1 MKSLY
6 ALTDRCCRWP
16 VGPSYPPGQMHKQ
29 LWCGAPRGL
38 GDWYC
43 PEHMRVAFP
52 RAHLTAAQVRARNLL
67 TIKIALTRR
76 RADVTRDEML
86 EAMRSD
92 RARDIAETGSRILA
106 QTGYGDYA
114 QVAAA
119 APESEEVAALR
130 ARLSEGGEAVAPNL
144 AEIGPSGGDKPAD
157 AGFEGGAELGSDLSP
172 AIHPKADNMDGSIH
186 DKGVVQTDTLRP
198 IAAHAFATFDA
209 QPVPTNPP
217 LIEWMSPSDLL
228 IEAAYQRDLSPK
240 SMDLIKRI
248 AERWDWRRFKPPIVA
263 WSERGFEIIDGQ
275 HTAIGA
281 ATRGIDKIPVLV
293 VEAADLTDR
302 ASAFVGHNQDRLAIT
317 PIQMHQAKL
326 AAGDEDALTAQQVI
340 DKAGATLVISAYGAR
355 GWKPGETVAITTI
368 DQLARKRGA
377 MRARQ
382 VVELLVKAGAA
393 PISAAAIKAV
403 DMLMFKPEF
412 AEIDLEHLPAAIIQ
426 TGDVE
431 KEAKLDA
438 KTHCIP
444 AWEAMGPIWF
454 RKCRKTRRAA

>member
-1 MKSLY
+1 MKSLF

-16 VGPSYPPGQMHKQ
+16 VGPSYPPGQMAKQ
-29 LWCGAPRGL
+29 LWCGAHRGQ
-38 GDWYC
+38 GDWFC
-43 PEHMRVAFP
+43 PEHMRLAFP

-76 RADVTRDEML
+76 RADVTRDEKL
-86 EAMRSD
+86 DELYHNYD
-92 RARDIAETGSRILA
+92 LIGRAPTQGEID
-106 QTGYGDYA
+106 
-114 QVAAA
+114 VVMA
-119 APESEEVAALR
+119 APESGEVATLR
-130 ARLSEGGEAVAPNL
+130 ACLSDAAVAPSL
-144 AEIGPSGGDKPAD
+144 PASEVNSLNEPAT
-157 AGFEGGAELGSDLSP
+157 AGLEGGADIPSDLRER
-172 AIHPKADNMDGSIH
+172 
-186 DKGVVQTDTLRP
+186 DTLRP
-198 IAAHAFATFDA
+198 VEAIDLAETLA
-209 QPVPTNPP
+209 PIPTAPP
-217 LIEWMSPSDLL
+217 LTEWMAPADLL

-263 WSERGFEIIDGQ
+263 WSDRGFEIIDGQ

-293 VEAADLTDR
+293 VEASDLTDR

-368 DQLARKRGA
+368 DQLAQKRGA
-377 MRARQ
+377 MRALQ

-444 AWEAMGPIWF
+444 AWEAMGRIWF

>member
-1 MKSLY
+1 MKSLF

-76 RADVTRDEML
+76 RADVTRDEKL
-86 EAMRSD
+86 DELHNNAD
-92 RARDIAETGSRILA
+92 
-106 QTGYGDYA
+106 
-114 QVAAA
+114 V
-119 APESEEVAALR
+119 
-130 ARLSEGGEAVAPNL
+130 
-144 AEIGPSGGDKPAD
+144 PAT
-157 AGFEGGAELGSDLSP
+157 AGLEGGAELGSDLSP
-172 AIHPKADNMDGSIH
+172 AIHAKTENMDGSIH
-186 DKGVVQTDTLRP
+186 DKGVSSAETLRP
-198 IAAHAFATFDA
+198 VEAIDLAETLA
-209 QPVPTNPP
+209 PIPTAPP
-217 LIEWMSPSDLL
+217 LTEWMAPGDLL

-293 VEAADLTDR
+293 IEAADLTDR

-382 VVELLVKAGAA
+382 VVELLVKAHAA
-393 PISAAAIKAV
+393 PVSAAAIKAV

-412 AEIDLEHLPAAIIQ
+412 AEIDLEHLPTAIIQ
-426 TGDVE
+426 AGDVE

-444 AWEAMGPIWF
+444 AWEAMGRIWF

>member
-1 MKSLY
+1 MKSLF

-16 VGPSYPPGQMHKQ
+16 VGPSYPPGQMAKQ
-29 LWCGAPRGL
+29 LWCGAHRGQ
-38 GDWYC
+38 GDWFC
-43 PEHMRVAFP
+43 PEHMRLAFP

-76 RADVTRDEML
+76 RADVTRDEKLDELHHNADLLGRTPMQSEIDAVL
-86 EAMRSD
+86 
-92 RARDIAETGSRILA
+92 
-106 QTGYGDYA
+106 
-114 QVAAA
+114 A

-130 ARLSEGGEAVAPNL
+130 TRLSEGAEAVAPNL

-157 AGFEGGAELGSDLSP
+157 AGFEGGAKLGSDLSP
-172 AIHPKADNMDGSIH
+172 AIHVKAENMDGTIH
-186 DKGVVQTDTLRP
+186 DKGVIQTDTLRP
-198 IAAHAFATFDA
+198 VKAIDLAESLA
-209 QPVPTNPP
+209 PIPTEPP
-217 LIEWMSPSDLL
+217 LTEWMAPGDLL

-293 VEAADLTDR
+293 VEASDLTDR

-382 VVELLVKAGAA
+382 VVELLVKAHAA
-393 PISAAAIKAV
+393 PVSAAAIKAV

-426 TGDVE
+426 AGDVE

-444 AWEAMGPIWF
+444 AWEAMGRIWF
-454 RKCRKTRRAA
+454 RKCRKARRAA

>member
-1 MKSLY
+1 MKSLF

-29 LWCGAPRGL
+29 LWCGAARAL

-43 PEHMRVAFP
+43 PEHMRIAFP

-76 RADVTRDEML
+76 RADVTRDEKL
-86 EAMRSD
+86 EELYHNYD
-92 RARDIAETGSRILA
+92 LIGRAPTQGEIDA
-106 QTGYGDYA
+106 
-114 QVAAA
+114 VMA
-119 APESEEVAALR
+119 APESDEVAALR
-130 ARLSEGGEAVAPNL
+130 ARLSDAAVAPSLPVSEVNSL
-144 AEIGPSGGDKPAD
+144 NEPAT

-172 AIHPKADNMDGSIH
+172 AIHAKTENTDGSIH
-186 DKGVVQTDTLRP
+186 DKGVASVDTLRP
-198 IAAHAFATFDA
+198 VEAIDLAETLA
-209 QPVPTNPP
+209 PIPTAPP
-217 LIEWMSPSDLL
+217 LTEWMAPGDLL

-248 AERWDWRRFKPPIVA
+248 AERWDWRRFKPPVVA

-382 VVELLVKAGAA
+382 VVELLVKAHAA
-393 PISAAAIKAV
+393 PVSAAAIKAV

-412 AEIDLEHLPAAIIQ
+412 AEIDLEHLPTAIIQ
-426 TGDVE
+426 AGDVE

-444 AWEAMGPIWF
+444 AWEAMGRIWF

>member
-86 EAMRSD
+86 EAIRSD

-106 QTGYGDYA
+106 QAGYGDYA

-130 ARLSEGGEAVAPNL
+130 TRLSEGGEAVAPNL
-144 AEIGPSGGDKPAD
+144 AKNDQFEARKPAD

-172 AIHPKADNMDGSIH
+172 AIHAKTENMDGSIH
-186 DKGVVQTDTLRP
+186 DKGGAQTDTLRP
-198 IAAHAFATFDA
+198 VEAIDLAETLA
-209 QPVPTNPP
+209 PIPTAPP
-217 LIEWMSPSDLL
+217 LTEWMAPGDLL

-355 GWKPGETVAITTI
+355 GWKPSETVAITTI

-444 AWEAMGPIWF
+444 AWEAMGRIWF

>member
-1 MKSLY
+1 MKSLF

-52 RAHLTAAQVRARNLL
+52 QAHLTAAQVRARNLL

-76 RADVTRDEML
+76 RADVTRDEKL
-86 EAMRSD
+86 EELYHNYD
-92 RARDIAETGSRILA
+92 LIGRAPTQGEIDA
-106 QTGYGDYA
+106 
-114 QVAAA
+114 VMA
-119 APESEEVAALR
+119 APESDEVAALR
-130 ARLSEGGEAVAPNL
+130 ARLSDAAVAPSLPISEVNSL
-144 AEIGPSGGDKPAD
+144 NEPAT
-157 AGFEGGAELGSDLSP
+157 AGFEGGAELGSDLS
-172 AIHPKADNMDGSIH
+172 AAIH
-186 DKGVVQTDTLRP
+186 DKGVAQTDTLRP
-198 IAAHAFATFDA
+198 VEAIDLAETLA
-209 QPVPTNPP
+209 PIPTAPP
-217 LIEWMSPSDLL
+217 LTEWMAPGDLL

-248 AERWDWRRFKPPIVA
+248 AERWDWRRFKPPVVA

-275 HTAIGA
+275 HIAIGA

-382 VVELLVKAGAA
+382 VVELLVKAHAA
-393 PISAAAIKAV
+393 PVSAAAIKAV

-412 AEIDLEHLPAAIIQ
+412 AEIDLEHLPTAIIQ
-426 TGDVE
+426 AGDVE

-444 AWEAMGPIWF
+444 AWEAMGRIWF

>member
-1 MKSLY
+1 MKSLF

-16 VGPSYPPGQMHKQ
+16 VGPSYPPGQMAKQ

-76 RADVTRDEML
+76 RADVTRDEKLDELYHNADLLGRTPMQSEIDAVL
-86 EAMRSD
+86 
-92 RARDIAETGSRILA
+92 
-106 QTGYGDYA
+106 
-114 QVAAA
+114 A

-130 ARLSEGGEAVAPNL
+130 TRLSEGAEAVAPNS
-144 AEIGPSGGDKPAD
+144 AENGQFEAGKPAVT
-157 AGFEGGAELGSDLSP
+157 GFEGGAELGSDLSP
-172 AIHPKADNMDGSIH
+172 AIH

-198 IAAHAFATFDA
+198 VQAIDLAESLA
-209 QPVPTNPP
+209 PIPTEPP
-217 LIEWMSPSDLL
+217 LTEWMAPADLL

-382 VVELLVKAGAA
+382 VVELLVKAHAA
-393 PISAAAIKAV
+393 PVSAAAIKAV

-412 AEIDLEHLPAAIIQ
+412 AEIDLEHLPAAIVQ
-426 TGDVE
+426 AGDVE

-444 AWEAMGPIWF
+444 AWEAMGRIWF
-454 RKCRKTRRAA
+454 RKCRKTRRVA

>member
-1 MKSLY
+1 MKSLS

-76 RADVTRDEML
+76 RADVTRDEKL
-86 EAMRSD
+86 EELYHNYD
-92 RARDIAETGSRILA
+92 LIGRAPTQGEIEA
-106 QTGYGDYA
+106 
-114 QVAAA
+114 VMA
-119 APESEEVAALR
+119 APESDEVAALR
-130 ARLSEGGEAVAPNL
+130 ARLSDVAVAPSLPVSEVNSL
-144 AEIGPSGGDKPAD
+144 DEPAT

-172 AIHPKADNMDGSIH
+172 AIHAKTENMDGSIH
-186 DKGVVQTDTLRP
+186 DKGVVQPDTLRP
-198 IAAHAFATFDA
+198 VQAIDLAESLA
-209 QPVPTNPP
+209 PIPTEPP
-217 LIEWMSPSDLL
+217 LTEWMAPGDLL

-248 AERWDWRRFKPPIVA
+248 AERWDWRRFKPPVVA

-382 VVELLVKAGAA
+382 VVELLVKAHAA
-393 PISAAAIKAV
+393 PVSAAAIKAV

-412 AEIDLEHLPAAIIQ
+412 AEIDLEHLPTAIIQ

-444 AWEAMGPIWF
+444 AWEAMGRIWF

>member
-1 MKSLY
+1 M
-6 ALTDRCCRWP
+6 A
-16 VGPSYPPGQMHKQ
+16 KQ

-43 PEHMRVAFP
+43 PEHMRLAFP

-67 TIKIALTRR
+67 TIKIALMRR
-76 RADVTRDEML
+76 RADVTQDEKVDEL
-86 EAMRSD
+86 HNNADAPGSAPLQSEVEA
-92 RARDIAETGSRILA
+92 GLC
-106 QTGYGDYA
+106 
-114 QVAAA
+114 

-130 ARLSEGGEAVAPNL
+130 TRLCEGAEAAAPNL
-144 AEIGPSGGDKPAD
+144 AENGQFEAGKPAVT
-157 AGFEGGAELGSDLSP
+157 GFEGGAELGSDLSP
-172 AIHPKADNMDGSIH
+172 AIH

-198 IAAHAFATFDA
+198 VQAIDLVESLA
-209 QPVPTNPP
+209 PIPTEPP
-217 LIEWMSPSDLL
+217 LTEWMAPADLL

-281 ATRGIDKIPVLV
+281 ATRGIEKIPVLV
-293 VEAADLTDR
+293 VEASELTDR

-382 VVELLVKAGAA
+382 VVELLVKARAA
-393 PISAAAIKAV
+393 PVSAAAIKAV

-412 AEIDLEHLPAAIIQ
+412 AEIDLEHLPTAIIQ
-426 TGDVE
+426 AGDVE

-444 AWEAMGPIWF
+444 AWEAMGRIWF
-454 RKCRKTRRAA
+454 RKCRKARRAA

>member
-1 MKSLY
+1 MKSLF

-16 VGPSYPPGQMHKQ
+16 VGPSYPPGQMAKQ

-43 PEHMRVAFP
+43 PEHMRLAFP

-76 RADVTRDEML
+76 RADVTLDEKPEEL
-86 EAMRSD
+86 HHNAD
-92 RARDIAETGSRILA
+92 LIGRAPTQGEIDA
-106 QTGYGDYA
+106 
-114 QVAAA
+114 VMA
-119 APESEEVAALR
+119 APESDEVAALR
-130 ARLSEGGEAVAPNL
+130 ARLRDAAVAPSLPVSEVNSL
-144 AEIGPSGGDKPAD
+144 NKPAT
-157 AGFEGGAELGSDLSP
+157 AGLEGGADIPSDLRER
-172 AIHPKADNMDGSIH
+172 
-186 DKGVVQTDTLRP
+186 DTLRP
-198 IAAHAFATFDA
+198 VAAFDLA
-209 QPVPTNPP
+209 EKLAPIPTAPP
-217 LIEWMSPSDLL
+217 LTEWMAPGDLL

-382 VVELLVKAGAA
+382 VVELLVKAHAA
-393 PISAAAIKAV
+393 PVSAAAIKAV

-412 AEIDLEHLPAAIIQ
+412 AEIDLEHLPTAIIQ
-426 TGDVE
+426 AGDVE

-444 AWEAMGPIWF
+444 AWEAMGRIWF

>member
-16 VGPSYPPGQMHKQ
+16 VGPSYPPGQMQKQ
-29 LWCGAPRGL
+29 LWCGAPRGQ

-52 RAHLTAAQVRARNLL
+52 RARLTAAQGRARNLL
-67 TIKIALTRR
+67 TIKIALMRR
-76 RADVTRDEML
+76 RPAVSRDEML
-86 EAMRSD
+86 EELHHSADLIGRLPLQCEVE
-92 RARDIAETGSRILA
+92 AVLA
-106 QTGYGDYA
+106 ATQ
-114 QVAAA
+114 
-119 APESEEVAALR
+119 SEEVAALR
-130 ARLSEGGEAVAPNL
+130 TRLSEPAEPVAPKS
-144 AEIGPSGGDKPAD
+144 AEIAPSETERPAA
-157 AGFEGGAELGSDLSP
+157 AGFERGAQLSDSSGRLP
-172 AIHPKADNMDGSIH
+172 N
-186 DKGVVQTDTLRP
+186 TLRP
-198 IAAHAFATFDA
+198 VKAIDLANIAA
-209 QPVPTNPP
+209 PIPTAPP
-217 LIEWMSPSDLL
+217 MVEWMAPDDLL
-228 IEAAYQRDLSPK
+228 IDAAYQRDLSPK
-240 SMDLIKRI
+240 SIDLIRRI

-263 WSERGFEIIDGQ
+263 WTERGFEIIDGQ

-293 VEAADLTDR
+293 VEAAALTDR
-302 ASAFVGHNQDRLAIT
+302 ASAFVGHNQDRLTIT
-317 PIQMHQAKL
+317 AVQMHQAKI

-340 DKAGATLVISAYGAR
+340 EKAGAKLVISAYGAR

-382 VVELLVKAGAA
+382 VIELLVKARAA
-393 PISAAAIKAV
+393 PVSAAAIKAV

-426 TGDVE
+426 AGDVE

-444 AWEAMGPIWF
+444 AWEAMGRIWF
-454 RKCRKTRRAA
+454 RKCRKSRRAA